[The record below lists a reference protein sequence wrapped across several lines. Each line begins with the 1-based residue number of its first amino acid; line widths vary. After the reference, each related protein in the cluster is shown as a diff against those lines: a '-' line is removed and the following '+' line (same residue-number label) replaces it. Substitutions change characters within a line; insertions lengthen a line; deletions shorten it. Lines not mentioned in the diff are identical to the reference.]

1 MRSGLAVV
9 GSLFLALASMSARAD
24 IVTNGNF
31 VASNPVFPGYTTSTQ
46 NVIAGWT
53 GTGNTGSTGF
63 NTGGFWNNGTL
74 PSGITTTGFIQG
86 TGSLSQTLTGLV
98 PGQSY
103 TLSFMDNSRNLAG
116 DNCCNATPTLTVLLG
131 GSTLLGPTAV
141 TAVGD
146 SNMFA
151 SIVDTFVAGSA
162 TETLSFSST
171 TVGGADG
178 AVLISDVAVTAP
190 TPEPSSLML
199 LGTGLLGAVGAMRRR
214 VMRS

>member
-31 VASNPVFPGYTTSTQ
+31 VATNPVFPGYTTATQ
-46 NVIAGWT
+46 NIVAGWS
-53 GTGNTGSTGF
+53 GTGATGSTGF
-63 NTGGFWNNGTL
+63 NTGGFWNNGVL

-86 TGSLSQTLTGLV
+86 NGSLTQTLSGLV
-98 PGQSY
+98 PGQTY
-103 TLSFMDNSRNLAG
+103 TLDFMDNARNG
-116 DNCCNATPTLTVLLG
+116 NCCNATPTLTVLLN

-151 SIVDTFVAGSA
+151 SIMDTFVASSA
-162 TETLSFSST
+162 SESLTFSST
-171 TVGGADG
+171 TPGGADG
-178 AVLISDVAVTAP
+178 TLLISDVSVTAP

-214 VMRS
+214 FMRS